1 MKHFKL
7 IFVLPVIL
15 LFALISGTPFSAC
28 TKNSADTIYITHD
41 SAVFKYDTT
50 TLHDTV
56 YDITSGL
63 VAYYNFN
70 GGNLNDSSGYKNNIT
85 FNNATL
91 TADRNGNANNAYL
104 FNGVSSYM
112 EVANSSSLN
121 PNGITLYAIVKV
133 NGFYYGT
140 DHGNF
145 ILVKGWDQANGM
157 YMLEFSDFKNATG
170 LPDTTQEA
178 FLGAYGDNSNPG
190 SAAGAANFTGDY
202 LSPGIWYKLAFTYDG
217 VTAKLYINGVLNT
230 SSTISD
236 PFTPNS
242 MNLEIGRNNDPNNT
256 LYPNWFN
263 GAIDEIRIYNRA
275 LPQQAITQLASL
287 TN

>member
-1 MKHFKL
+1 MKLLKL
-7 IFVLPVIL
+7 IFVLPVAL
-15 LFALISGTPFSAC
+15 LFAMISGTPFSAC
-28 TKNSADTIYITHD
+28 TKKSTDTLYVTRD
-41 SAVFKYDTT
+41 SAVYKYDTT

-70 GGNLNDSSGYKNNIT
+70 GGNLNDSSGFNNNII
-85 FNNATL
+85 FNNATP
-91 TADRNGNANNAYL
+91 TTDRNGNANNAYL
-104 FNGVSSYM
+104 FNGVSNYM

-157 YMLEFSDFKNATG
+157 YLMQFNDYKSASI
-170 LPDTTQEA
+170 PDTTHEV
-178 FLGAYGDNSNPG
+178 FLGAYGDNNVPG
-190 SAAGAANFTGDY
+190 SAAGSGNFTAY
-202 LSPGIWYKLAFTYDG
+202 LTPDSWYKLVFTYDG
-217 VTAKLYINGVLNT
+217 VSAKLYVNGVL
-230 SSTISD
+230 ISVTTESVS
-236 PFTPNS
+236 FTPNS

-275 LPQQAITQLASL
+275 LPQQAITQLVAL
-287 TN
+287 PN